1 MASGPARR
9 VSFVGRVLQRIR
21 ATLVGDLPSVLQLT
35 LLTMK
40 PNNPL
45 TRTLHQLCMLA
56 IVSYS
61 SVSLAVAQGTP
72 PPTDVSPQPPSQPTT
87 TAPTQPQQGWMWW
100 NDAYGRDMN
109 IALDRMKELQE
120 VDSRY
125 RSQYDALGPTP
136 WTSPNYQTL
145 TERRNKEIEGILTP
159 EQYRDYTRR
168 SAPATTPNDRTA
180 PNTPTTPN
188 KPPAPTKPT
197 MPKK

>member
-1 MASGPARR
+1 MGP
-9 VSFVGRVLQRIR
+9 SLQHIA
-21 ATLVGDLPSVLQLT
+21 ATVVADLPSLLQLT

-40 PNNPL
+40 PNNPF
-45 TRTLHQLCMLA
+45 TRTLHHLCMLA
-56 IVSYS
+56 IVSYGS
-61 SVSLAVAQGTP
+61 ITLAVAQGTP
-72 PPTDVSPQPPSQPTT
+72 PPTDVSPQPPSQPNS

-109 IALDRMKELQE
+109 IAVDRMKELQE

-136 WTSPNYQTL
+136 WTSTNYQTL
-145 TERRNKEIEGILTP
+145 TERRNKELEGILTP
-159 EQYRDYTRR
+159 EQYREYTRR
-168 SAPATTPNDRTA
+168 STPATQPNDRTA
-180 PNTPTTPN
+180 PNSPNTPNTPTTPN